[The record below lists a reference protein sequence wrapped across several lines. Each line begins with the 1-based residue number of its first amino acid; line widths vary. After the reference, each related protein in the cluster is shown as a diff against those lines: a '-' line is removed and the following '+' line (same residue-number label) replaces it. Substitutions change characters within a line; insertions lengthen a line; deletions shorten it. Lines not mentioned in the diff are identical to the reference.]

1 MHILG
6 IIPARFGSTRF
17 PGKPLADIGGISMVM
32 RVVNQVRKC
41 RMIREV
47 VVATDDE
54 RILRHVE
61 ENGAQAVL
69 TSPDHPSGTDRCL
82 EALELTCSDADGVIN
97 IQGDEPFVDPAQL
110 DLLAAMLLK
119 NDTEVAT
126 LATPIRDYTTL
137 TDPNKVKVV
146 FGNAGRAI
154 YFSRF
159 PIPFRKGLPQDQWL
173 HTGPYYKHLGL
184 YAYRSDILHRICLL
198 APSPLEQAESLEQ
211 LRWLEA
217 GYRISVAVTPL
228 ETPAVDTPEDLE
240 KVRKLL

>member
-17 PGKPLADIGGISMVM
+17 PGKPLADIGGTSMVM

-82 EALELTCSDADGVIN
+82 EALELTCADADGVIN